1 MIFLSFFHFAWPSW
15 FPILVVTPFACDAM
29 RSGHFVKWSTPS
41 IGFLKDRPRIRLGLL
56 SDEAVL
62 GCVSSRVVSRN
73 LPDASSRTHLFVY
86 PEGYTGARLQCIK
99 PCKVSLAFRKRPHN
113 MRASLGSS
121 MMHKAELS
129 NDKQKIGNSQPNSWI
144 IWGPMTRPVERDSGC
159 VKSCKMGMSTMTSF
173 SCPVAVQMVAGSYFL
188 RLTHDTA

>member
-1 MIFLSFFHFAWPSW
+1 MPRGHTSNLLLPTVDRSYVPEDDISLFFSFCLTKLISHFGCHA
-15 FPILVVTPFACDAM
+15 FRM

-129 NDKQKIGNSQPNSWI
+129 NDKQKIGNSQPNS
-144 IWGPMTRPVERDSGC
+144 
-159 VKSCKMGMSTMTSF
+159 
-173 SCPVAVQMVAGSYFL
+173 
-188 RLTHDTA
+188 